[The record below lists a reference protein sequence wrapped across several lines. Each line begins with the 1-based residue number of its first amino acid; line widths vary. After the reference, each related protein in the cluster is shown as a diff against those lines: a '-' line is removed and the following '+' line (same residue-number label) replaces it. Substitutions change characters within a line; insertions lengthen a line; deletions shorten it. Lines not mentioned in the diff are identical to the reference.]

1 MECFSSNRSN
11 LQVAKSKLAKEQ
23 KIVIMMQR
31 KVMKQQKLKKNERKY
46 KLTLFECV
54 LPFCAIGGLRVK
66 SCSAYHLNQSSSSL
80 KFFDAFCQFQRL
92 QTLIFHE
99 IFSMPCMLFLSCEL
113 LISLHSLQN
122 YTKRFHVCGQYD
134 GHESFHKLHLGVSK
148 KELGSEGSREQKAPY
163 KQLHMF
169 HKVNSYYDEVC

>member
-1 MECFSSNRSN
+1 
-11 LQVAKSKLAKEQ
+11 
-23 KIVIMMQR
+23 MQR
-31 KVMKQQKLKKNERKY
+31 KVMKQQKFKKNERKY

-122 YTKRFHVCGQYD
+122 SSRDFMFVDNMMVMKAFTSSIQVSQKRNWDQKEAGNKKLPINNFICFIKLTPITMRYANYVGF
-134 GHESFHKLHLGVSK
+134 SFYRQQQAWRGITS
-148 KELGSEGSREQKAPY
+148 P
-163 KQLHMF
+163 
-169 HKVNSYYDEVC
+169 KVHA